1 MTGFVFLFCLLF
13 RWHPAQGATGGWVM
27 WVLYSSGFLCVSSHY
42 LILPRVSSLVIQG
55 FGISALAQKPQGLT
69 SFNQDGIAN
78 TCTFLLKLILI
89 LIGQDPVS
97 FHLWLCLWEVMEYS
111 SFRSLRDPGSKCSER
126 NMQGFSSP
134 FQVLPRALKAK
145 VPWPHIFGWVQQL
158 LGLSQQ

>member
-1 MTGFVFLFCLLF
+1 M
-13 RWHPAQGATGGWVM
+13 M

-97 FHLWLCLWEVMEYS
+97 FHLWLCL
-111 SFRSLRDPGSKCSER
+111 
-126 NMQGFSSP
+126 
-134 FQVLPRALKAK
+134 
-145 VPWPHIFGWVQQL
+145 
-158 LGLSQQ
+158 